1 MLELALRYEKSE
13 HKRATL
19 YLEIANHLKDS
30 GQLDMAF
37 KVSTTFD
44 SEWFVTESPKFTI
57 SLEL

>member
-1 MLELALRYEKSE
+1 MLELALQYEKSE

-37 KVSTTFD
+37 KVSST
-44 SEWFVTESPKFTI
+44 SVTD
-57 SLEL
+57 